1 MGVTT
6 VSFLVP
12 GGRAAAT
19 AARHWVVLAGADMS
33 QETRDSLALLLSE
46 MVNNAVQHGGA
57 GERERI
63 EVRLSWPAR
72 RLRVEVL
79 DPGST
84 RGESVE
90 RVTREGGWGLVL
102 VDSIADRWGLD
113 SAPDGGSRAWFELVL
128 EGRLN

>member
-19 AARHWVVLAGADMS
+19 AARHWVLLAGGNMS
-33 QETRDSLALLLSE
+33 RDVRDNLALLLSE

-57 GERERI
+57 SESERI
-63 EVRLSWPAR
+63 QVRLSWPSR

-79 DPGST
+79 DPGNP
-84 RGESVE
+84 RPESIE

-102 VDSIADRWGLD
+102 VDSLADRWGLD
-113 SAPDGGSRAWFELVL
+113 SAPEGGSVAWFELTL
-128 EGRLN
+128 GGRHN